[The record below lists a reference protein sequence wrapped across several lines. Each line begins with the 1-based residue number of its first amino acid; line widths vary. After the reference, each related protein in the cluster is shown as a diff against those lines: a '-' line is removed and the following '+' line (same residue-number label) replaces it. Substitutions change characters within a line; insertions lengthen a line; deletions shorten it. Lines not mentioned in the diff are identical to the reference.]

1 MPKLKKNMPKSSHK
15 KDVHKEDVN
24 SLTPDFT
31 TPMKKKNREG
41 LKVMK
46 APILQNTE
54 QTEESKSPDDFFMSS
69 TAKLLGS
76 DHTAKK
82 IAIKKHGPLNFR
94 EFLDLTPTSPFIP
107 DDQLQTDQIQYKPP
121 KSARKKTPLKHIRHS
136 SGSKAKTT
144 EVSEL
149 KSQDTTLLKQTSIH
163 RVSKSVFDEN
173 IHPNIILSSP
183 NDKTATQT
191 SAMKKRHK
199 FSDDKLEEQVE
210 EGLLQINQKE
220 ASIPNSN
227 KARMENNQKEIKHKK
242 EEDRSNSPAPKS
254 KKLDKTPIK
263 KAGKTKKPKNQMKAD
278 LSEESSIVVEDTDKK
293 IKMHR

>member
-1 MPKLKKNMPKSSHK
+1 
-15 KDVHKEDVN
+15 
-24 SLTPDFT
+24 
-31 TPMKKKNREG
+31 
-41 LKVMK
+41 
-46 APILQNTE
+46 
-54 QTEESKSPDDFFMSS
+54 
-69 TAKLLGS
+69 
-76 DHTAKK
+76 
-82 IAIKKHGPLNFR
+82 
-94 EFLDLTPTSPFIP
+94 
-107 DDQLQTDQIQYKPP
+107 
-121 KSARKKTPLKHIRHS
+121 
-136 SGSKAKTT
+136 
-144 EVSEL
+144 
-149 KSQDTTLLKQTSIH
+149 
-163 RVSKSVFDEN
+163 
-173 IHPNIILSSP
+173 
-183 NDKTATQT
+183 
-191 SAMKKRHK
+191 MKKRHK